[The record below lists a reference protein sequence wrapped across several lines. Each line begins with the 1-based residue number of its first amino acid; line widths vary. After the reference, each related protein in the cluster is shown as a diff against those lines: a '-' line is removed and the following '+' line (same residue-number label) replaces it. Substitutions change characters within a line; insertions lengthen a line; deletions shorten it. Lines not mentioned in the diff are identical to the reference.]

1 MAVRVSIRPNDLRAW
16 QNALAEYAALTHRS
30 LEEVAVIKAREVL
43 YYASAHLQRAHAADF
58 GETSKGTDLT
68 RGDEATCALVA
79 WLLRKKAEA
88 GKIRGLGFTDFHT
101 GRTIAR
107 QYTARSRG
115 RGKNR
120 VKTEYLGRGARYY
133 TRAYARQWAR
143 QQTRVRKSHRKFV
156 LILPIKAAQAIAEKA
171 RKMGIDIPLGKSPKR
186 PSAKQ
191 VSVDGTATAVTLR
204 RAGARTAIELTSRY
218 RFRSARTLAD
228 QPIDRTARAY
238 QAMIDE
244 ALPIGLRASLQ
255 NIQSYLARK
264 WAQAA
269 KKSS

>member
-1 MAVRVSIRPNDLRAW
+1 MPTQIRIRPNDLRAW
-16 QNALAEYAALTHRS
+16 QDALADYAALTHRS
-30 LEEVAVIKAREVL
+30 LEEVAVIKSREVL
-43 YYASAHLQRAHAADF
+43 YYTSAHLQQTAGDGF
-58 GETSKGTDLT
+58 GTQSRGTDLT
-68 RGDEATCALVA
+68 TGSPSACALVA
-79 WLLRKKAEA
+79 WLLRKQADA
-88 GKIRGLGFTDFHT
+88 GKLRGLGFTDFRN
-101 GRTIAR
+101 GRIIAR
-107 QYTARSRG
+107 QFYG
-115 RGKNR
+115 RGKSR
-120 VKTEYLGRGARYY
+120 GQIKTEYLGRGARFY

-238 QAMIDE
+238 QALIDE

-255 NIQSYLARK
+255 NIQTYLARK